1 MTPDDTEDTAYT
13 LVIVAL
19 VFLFLAGWG
28 FRHFFM
34 AGNHYESGEQADGG
48 R

>member
-1 MTPDDTEDTAYT
+1 MTPDDSEETAYT

-19 VFLFLAGWG
+19 AFILLLGLG

-34 AGNHYESGEQADGG
+34 AGNHYESSEQTEGD